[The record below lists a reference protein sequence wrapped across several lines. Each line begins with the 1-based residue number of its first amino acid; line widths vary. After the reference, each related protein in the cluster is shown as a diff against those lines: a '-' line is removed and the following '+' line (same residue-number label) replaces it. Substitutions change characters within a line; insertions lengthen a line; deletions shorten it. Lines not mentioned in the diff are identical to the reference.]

1 VREPRAQPL
10 RAKRVDAKHVW
21 NEAQALAGLG
31 EQVADARGAIKQ
43 LDPDLAVAQVKTLD
57 AILAESV
64 AQPRFYMVLLT
75 AFAVVAIA
83 LSAIGIYG
91 VIAYLVGQRA
101 RELGIRI
108 ALGATPTRVVR
119 MVVRE
124 GLAMVAV
131 GIGVGIAGALALTRL
146 MVALLFTIKPTDPV
160 TYVIVAVLLASVA
173 LVASFVPALRAANV
187 DPALAMRTD

>member
-1 VREPRAQPL
+1 
-10 RAKRVDAKHVW
+10 
-21 NEAQALAGLG
+21 
-31 EQVADARGAIKQ
+31 
-43 LDPDLAVAQVKTLD
+43 
-57 AILAESV
+57 
-64 AQPRFYMVLLT
+64 MVLLT
-75 AFAVVAIA
+75 AFAIVAIA

-124 GLAMVAV
+124 GVVMVAA
-131 GIGVGIAGALALTRL
+131 GIGVGLGGALALTQL
-146 MVALLFTIKPTDPV
+146 MGALLFNVKATDPV
-160 TYVIVAVLLASVA
+160 TYVTVAVLLASVA

-187 DPALAMRTD
+187 DPALAMRVD

>member
-1 VREPRAQPL
+1 MNVVLHTTRDP
-10 RAKRVDAKHVW
+10 
-21 NEAQALAGLG
+21 QAV
-31 EQVADARGAIKQ
+31 VADARSAIKR
-43 LDPDLAVAQVKTLD
+43 LDPDLAVAQIKTLD
-57 AILAESV
+57 AVLAESV

-75 AFAVVAIA
+75 AFAIVAIA

-124 GLAMVAV
+124 GVAMVAV

-146 MVALLFTIKPTDPV
+146 MGALLFTIKPTDPV
-160 TYVIVAVLLASVA
+160 TYVTVAALLAVVA
-173 LVASFVPALRAANV
+173 LMASFVPAQRAANV
-187 DPALAMRTD
+187 DPALAMRAD